1 MTAVSRTFVLAALI
15 LASNTPCAWAQ
26 MNTGSADPSVGPAQ
40 WDSSTLDTLYSES
53 VDVSVV
59 LAADGQIHVLPI
71 LTDES
76 RASGNFHC
84 MMTTAD
90 GTESLLFSGTVWSN
104 GSVAFETTY
113 ANAADNMAYFMG
125 ANANSSA
132 ALRWRGFWSD
142 YWYNLTN
149 PSAMDDDLETGFYV
163 AAGTAAV
170 AGTAAG
176 GLAIAGVDVV
186 IWGGGAAAGG
196 GTAGGAA
203 AGGAAAGELG
213 VGTTAV
219 VAEGLG
225 AGSYPA
231 LLING
236 TVYVG
241 RFHEIAWQ
249 LAGRAEPIAK
259 YGIAIIDATG
269 KVIGWL

>member
-1 MTAVSRTFVLAALI
+1 MATVSRAMLSVAIVLAIHTHSAF
-15 LASNTPCAWAQ
+15 AQ
-26 MNTGSADPSVGPAQ
+26 LTTGSGVPRSGTAQ
-40 WDSSTLDTLYSES
+40 WDPATLEMLYSES
-53 VDVSVV
+53 VVV
-59 LAADGQIHVLPI
+59 HVTLADDGRIHVLPV
-71 LTDES
+71 LTDELQ
-76 RASGNFHC
+76 GCGTFHC
-84 MMTTAD
+84 MLTTVD
-90 GTESLLFSGTVWSN
+90 GYESLLFSGTVWNN
-104 GSVAFETTY
+104 GAVAFETTY
-113 ANAADNMAYFMG
+113 ANAADNIEYFMG

-132 ALRWRGFWSD
+132 AMGWRGFWSD
-142 YWYNLTN
+142 YWYYLTN

-196 GTAGGAA
+196 AAAGGAA

-213 VGTTAV
+213 IGSTAV

-231 LLING
+231 ILVNG
-236 TVYVG
+236 TVYVA

-249 LAGRAEPIAK
+249 LAGRAEPIVK